1 MAYRTRR
8 RSSYRA
14 APRRSTRARPS
25 RRRTS
30 RRKSTRASPK
40 IVIQVIGAPGAGVP
54 VSASQLGK
62 KTRRVMRA
70 RY

>member
-1 MAYRTRR
+1 MAYRTTRR

-14 APRRSTRARPS
+14 RPRTGRRYTS

-30 RRKSTRASPK
+30 RRSGTRQSR

-54 VSASQLGK
+54 VSAVTLGK
-62 KTRRVMRA
+62 KSARPLRR